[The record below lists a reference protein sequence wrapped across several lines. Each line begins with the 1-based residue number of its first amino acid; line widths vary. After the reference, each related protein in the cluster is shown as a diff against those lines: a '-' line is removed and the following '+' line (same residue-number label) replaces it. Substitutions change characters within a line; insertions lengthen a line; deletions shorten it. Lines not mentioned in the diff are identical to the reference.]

1 MRCCISVGEQ
11 RRSGGQIEE
20 IGDKEMKAFDKG
32 GVEELK
38 HRQKKSLR
46 KLALEMEVEIDKAL
60 WMKLGM
66 IGFILSLLRR
76 DQKELLPVE
85 ERRLKKAAFKK
96 LVVTT
101 VYIITSNNP

>member
-1 MRCCISVGEQ
+1 ML
-11 RRSGGQIEE
+11 
-20 IGDKEMKAFDKG
+20 AFDKG

-46 KLALEMEVEIDKAL
+46 KLALEVGVEIDKLL
-60 WMKLGM
+60 WGI

-76 DQKELLPVE
+76 DQKDLLPVE

-96 LVVTT
+96 R
-101 VYIITSNNP
+101 

>member
-1 MRCCISVGEQ
+1 
-11 RRSGGQIEE
+11 
-20 IGDKEMKAFDKG
+20 MKALDKG

-46 KLALEMEVEIDKAL
+46 KLALEMGAEIDKPL

-66 IGFILSLLRR
+66 IGFVLSLLRR
-76 DQKELLPVE
+76 DQKDLLPVE

-96 LVVTT
+96 R
-101 VYIITSNNP
+101 

>member
-20 IGDKEMKAFDKG
+20 IGDKGMLAFDKG

-46 KLALEMEVEIDKAL
+46 KLVLEVGVEIDKLL
-60 WMKLGM
+60 WGI

-76 DQKELLPVE
+76 DQKDLLPVE

-96 LVVTT
+96 R
-101 VYIITSNNP
+101 